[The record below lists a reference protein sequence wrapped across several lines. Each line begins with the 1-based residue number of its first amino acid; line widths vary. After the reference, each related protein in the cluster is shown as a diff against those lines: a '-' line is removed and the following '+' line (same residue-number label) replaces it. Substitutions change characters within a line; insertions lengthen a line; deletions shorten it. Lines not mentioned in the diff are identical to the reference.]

1 LLARQLRAGQGESA
15 MANQNRAVEFGLLL
29 SLPAAMALWLLAD
42 PIIRVLF
49 ERGRFGPEDTWRTA
63 GALAAFAVGLPAFV
77 LIKALTPGFF
87 AREDTRTPLYIAIA
101 AIVAN
106 IVLNVVFLYGT
117 TLAQVGI
124 ALATSLSGW
133 LNALM
138 LAVVLRRRDHWIADK
153 RLTSR
158 LLRMLGATLGMG
170 AILWGSLAL
179 LAPLLAHANFA
190 GVVALA
196 AVCAAGAVAYAALG
210 AVLGIMRLSELR
222 FVMRRQP
229 GLRSIDPG
237 EQP

>member
-1 LLARQLRAGQGESA
+1 
-15 MANQNRAVEFGLLL
+15 MANQNRASEFGLML

-42 PIIRVLF
+42 PIVRVLF
-49 ERGRFGPEDTWRTA
+49 ERGQFGPEDTWRTA

-101 AIVAN
+101 AIVVN

-133 LNALM
+133 LNAVS
-138 LAVVLRRRDHWIADK
+138 LAVVLRRRNHWIADK

-158 LLRMLGATLGMG
+158 SLRMLGATLGMG
-170 AILWGSLAL
+170 VVLW
-179 LAPLLAHANFA
+179 
-190 GVVALA
+190 VALA
-196 AVCAAGAVAYAALG
+196 
-210 AVLGIMRLSELR
+210 
-222 FVMRRQP
+222 
-229 GLRSIDPG
+229 
-237 EQP
+237 